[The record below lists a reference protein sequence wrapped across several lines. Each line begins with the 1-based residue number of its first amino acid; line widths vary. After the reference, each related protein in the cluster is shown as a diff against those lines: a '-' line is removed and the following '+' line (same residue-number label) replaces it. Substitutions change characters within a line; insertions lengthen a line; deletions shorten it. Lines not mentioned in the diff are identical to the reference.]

1 MTRRRCGKLL
11 GNMDRRLEFAKHI
24 RGNESPS
31 GAIAAT
37 EAGSMVSFAP
47 DEWVVS
53 GTVEVAK
60 KVDIVGNS
68 GLFTCPPGALSA
80 NTDPLIHIKADS
92 VTLRGLNIKSED
104 NAGIGILVEANKVL
118 VIECVIEGFHTAIKV
133 KNGAFAR
140 VHDNLIS
147 DSTNYGIYVENGS
160 GCSLENNV
168 ITTAPATKGLF
179 MDGDT
184 ENSLVTG
191 NVMPTANIEYTNTGK
206 SNQPDNATK
215 AGYTNVANSITVN

>member
-1 MTRRRCGKLL
+1 MKRRTCGQTLAL
-11 GNMDRRLEFAKHI
+11 DRRLEFAKQI
-24 RGNESPS
+24 RGDENVFA
-31 GAIAAT
+31 AIAAVERQGT
-37 EAGSMVSFAP
+37 VTLAP
-47 DEWVVS
+47 DDWNFIK
-53 GTVEVAK
+53 GITVTK
-60 KVDIVGNS
+60 PVGLIGHN
-68 GLFTCPPGALSA
+68 GAMTALPGALAS
-80 NTDPLIHIKADS
+80 NTDAFIHIKADS
-92 VTLRGLNIKSED
+92 VTLRGLRLQSQD
-104 NAGIGILVEANKVL
+104 NVGIGILIEANKVL
-118 VIECVIEGFHTAIKV
+118 VIECEIQGFHTAIKI
-133 KNGAFAR
+133 KDGAFAR